1 MITTRLLA
9 PLALALPAIVSGL
22 SGRTFT
28 SWDCCKPACGDSK
41 YIERSNATG
50 LVEVCNVDNNP
61 IADSRRIA
69 SGCDNGAAYMC
80 DSYLPIPVSEDFSY
94 GFAVAPGYNCCK
106 CYELFWLNGYA
117 AGKRMVVQVVNWMPD
132 EEEGTDA
139 GRPGDFAIL
148 TPGGGTGPHE
158 TGCIRQYGSTW
169 GEDYGGVSSMSDC
182 EQLPENLQGG
192 CYWRWNWAGGEITG
206 WDVEYKEVECPARL
220 TAVSSCTP
228 PAF

>member
-28 SWDCCKPACGDSK
+28 SWDC
-41 YIERSNATG
+41 G

-148 TPGGGTGPHE
+148 TPEVAPVRTRRGVF
-158 TGCIRQYGSTW
+158 GSMDLRVSYESW
-169 GEDYGGVSSMSDC
+169 RSHVSVFVCYRGEDYGGVSSMSDC